1 MKEEKK
7 TGKER
12 TQQATRDETW
22 SDERLATFLELE
34 PPAGMPADYS
44 VLLKAYR
51 GMTAELFARFVAIFV
66 EAGRD
71 LNSTLE
77 DGTTV
82 LDHIRE
88 HRRSVDYVT
97 ALEEAGAD
105 RTGANTQDSNSDDS
119 EES

>member
-7 TGKER
+7 AGKEK

-34 PPAGMPADYS
+34 PPAGMSADYS

-77 DGTTV
+77 DGTTF
-82 LDHIRE
+82 LDHIDE
-88 HRRSVDYVT
+88 HRRSVEYIT
-97 ALEEAGAD
+97 ALEEAGAE
-105 RTGANTQDSNSDDS
+105 RTGVNSQASTTVGS